1 MQRGAQLGPEDG
13 FLDRLYEASAVPEL
27 WPDVLERMN
36 DIAGLAASVSF
47 GIRGADVH
55 WVCTDNFVS
64 TTNTYI
70 SRGYLGNDQRTV
82 RLVGANHAGF
92 LRDLDVFTLQEW
104 EADPIRRDLF
114 VPMGFGWGIAT
125 WIPVP
130 TGDMLIVHGER
141 HLDAGPPDDE
151 TVRRLDALRPHL
163 ARAVLLSSR
172 MAFRQMSTAAQILGI
187 VGIPAAV
194 LGPGGRILA
203 ANDLLEAMAPEVVQ
217 PRPSRIGL
225 ASPTADAQLAQA
237 LERMSRPHEYSA
249 VQSIPIPA
257 RDEHPPCLV
266 HLYPVRRN
274 ARDLF
279 SGASTVLLVTP
290 VRLKE
295 VPSASV
301 IQGLFD
307 LTAAEARVARGI
319 GEGLTVEQLSRRDQV
334 SLATVRN
341 QLRSVFDKTGMKR
354 QAELASLLQ
363 GISRGGAAGP
373 QAS

>member
-1 MQRGAQLGPEDG
+1 M
-13 FLDRLYEASAVPEL
+13 FLDRLYEAAAVPEL

-47 GIRGADVH
+47 GIRGTDVR

-64 TTNTYI
+64 TTNAYI

-172 MAFRQMSTAAQILGI
+172 MAFRQMSTAAHILGI
-187 VGIPAAV
+187 VGIPTAV

-237 LERMSRPHEYSA
+237 LGRMSRPHEYSA